1 MELAQQPKKI
11 PVYLHIPKNAG
22 TYLIHVFTNYFVR
35 LIGNASELNVQ
46 RLTVCGNNF
55 NLTLFVKFNS
65 DYWKTDENIKE
76 HHFSAARAR
85 KCGFPTLKTYIEN
98 NQLSV
103 LAIVIEPENGEL
115 RPSFS
120 KVEQIL
126 NLCES
131 KGAYFSIFREVFS
144 RQQSLYHY
152 ITGDESSHEPS
163 HKSIK
168 EASFVEYLSSDSLE
182 DSWLIR
188 SITGMNDDWSISEFW
203 FNQCCNF
210 LDNFNFLIKDIK
222 NTDNIINEVLF
233 SCFKE
238 GLSYSDTNTTMRNST
253 KIENKITIEDLNKET
268 KQKFLKKTSWDTKLW
283 ERYCHNVDIS

>member
-1 MELAQQPKKI
+1 MELSQQPKKI

-22 TYLIHVFTNYFVR
+22 TYLIHVFTNYFIR
-35 LIGNASELNVQ
+35 LVGNTSELHVQ
-46 RLTVCGNNF
+46 RLTVLGDGF
-55 NLTLFVKFNS
+55 NLTVFVKFNS

-85 KCGFPTLKTYIEN
+85 KCGFPTLKTYIQN
-98 NQLSV
+98 KQLNV
-103 LAIVIEPENGEL
+103 LAIVVEPEDGEL
-115 RPSFS
+115 RPSFN

-126 NLCES
+126 SLCES
-131 KGAYFSIFREVFS
+131 KGVYFSILRETFS

-152 ITGDESSHEPS
+152 ITGEESSHEPS
-163 HKSIK
+163 HQSIK

-188 SITGMNDDWSISEFW
+188 STTGMKDSWPISKFW
-203 FNQCCNF
+203 FDQC
-210 LDNFNFLIKDIK
+210 FNFLNSFNFLMKDIK

-233 SCFKE
+233 SCFEE
-238 GLSYSDTNTTMRNST
+238 GLSGSDTNTTMRNST

-268 KQKFLKKTSWDTKLW
+268 KQKFLEKTSWDRRLW
-283 ERYCHNVDIS
+283 EFYCGE

>member
-1 MELAQQPKKI
+1 MELSQQPKKI

-35 LIGNASELNVQ
+35 LAGSASELHVQ
-46 RLTVCGNNF
+46 RLTVTGDNF

-85 KCGFPTLKTYIEN
+85 KCGFPTLKTYIQN
-98 NQLSV
+98 KQLNV
-103 LAIVIEPENGEL
+103 LAIVIEPEDGEL
-115 RPSFS
+115 RLSFS

-152 ITGDESSHEPS
+152 ITGEESIHEPS
-163 HKSIK
+163 HASIK
-168 EASFVEYLSSDSLE
+168 ESSFVEYLSSDSLE

-188 SITGMNDDWSISEFW
+188 STTGMKDSWPISKFW
-203 FNQCCNF
+203 LNQCCNF

-222 NTDNIINEVLF
+222 NTDDIINEVLF

-238 GLSYSDTNTTMRNST
+238 GLSSSDTNTNMRNST
-253 KIENKITIEDLNKET
+253 KIENKITIDDLDKET
-268 KQKFLKKTSWDTKLW
+268 KQKFLDKTYWDRRLW
-283 ERYCHNVDIS
+283 EIYCGE

>member
-1 MELAQQPKKI
+1 MELSQQPKKI

-22 TYLIHVFTNYFVR
+22 TYLINVFTNYFVR
-35 LIGNASELNVQ
+35 LIGNASELNAQ

-76 HHFSAARAR
+76 HHFSAARAH

-103 LAIVIEPENGEL
+103 LAIVIEPEDGEL
-115 RPSFS
+115 RPSFNI
-120 KVEQIL
+120 VNHIL
-126 NLCES
+126 SLCKS
-131 KGAYFSIFREVFS
+131 KGFYFSILRETFS

-152 ITGDESSHEPS
+152 ITGEESSHEPS

-182 DSWLIR
+182 DSWSIR
-188 SITGMNDDWSISEFW
+188 SITGMNDDWAITGFW

-222 NTDNIINEVLF
+222 HTDDIINEVLF
-233 SCFKE
+233 SCFEE
-238 GLSYSDTNTTMRNST
+238 GLSDSDTNTTMRNST

-268 KQKFLKKTSWDTKLW
+268 KQKFLEHTYWDRKLW
-283 ERYCHNVDIS
+283 ERYCNPPR

>member
-1 MELAQQPKKI
+1 MKLTQQPKKI

-22 TYLIHVFTNYFVR
+22 TYLIHLFTNYFVR
-35 LIGNASELNVQ
+35 LVGNASELHMQ
-46 RLTVCGNNF
+46 RLTVVGDNF

-65 DYWKTDENIKE
+65 DYWKTDKNIKE
-76 HHFSAARAR
+76 HDFSASRAC
-85 KCGFPTLKTYIEN
+85 KCGFPTLKTYIDN
-98 NQLSV
+98 KQLYV
-103 LAIVIEPENGEL
+103 LAIAIEPENGEL

-152 ITGDESSHEPS
+152 ITGEESSHEPS

-188 SITGMNDDWSISEFW
+188 STTGMKDDWPVNKFW

-210 LDNFNFLIKDIK
+210 LDSFNFLIKGIK
-222 NTDNIINEVLF
+222 NTDNIINEVLS
-233 SCFKE
+233 SCFGE
-238 GLSYSDTNTTMRNST
+238 DLSNSDRAQPNLNST
-253 KIENKITIEDLNKET
+253 KIENKITINDLDEAVKE
-268 KQKFLKKTSWDTKLW
+268 KFLKRTFWDKKIW
-283 ERYCHNVDIS
+283 ERYCK

>member
-1 MELAQQPKKI
+1 MELTQQPKKI

-22 TYLIHVFTNYFVR
+22 TYLIHVFTNYFVS
-35 LIGNASELNVQ
+35 LFGHESKLDIQ
-46 RLTVCGNNF
+46 RLTVSSRDF
-55 NLTLFVKFNS
+55 NLTIFVKFNS
-65 DYWKTDENIKE
+65 DYWNTDENIKE
-76 HHFSAARAR
+76 HHFVAPRAK

-98 NQLSV
+98 KQLYV
-103 LAIVIEPENGEL
+103 LAIVIEPEDGEL

-163 HKSIK
+163 HQSIK

-188 SITGMNDDWSISEFW
+188 STTGMKHDWSISEFW

-222 NTDNIINEVLF
+222 NTDIIINEVLF

-238 GLSYSDTNTTMRNST
+238 GLSDSDAKTTLRNST

-268 KQKFLKKTSWDTKLW
+268 KQKFLEQTHWDTKLW

>member
-1 MELAQQPKKI
+1 MELTRQPKKI

-22 TYLIHVFTNYFVR
+22 SYLIHVFTNYFVR
-35 LIGNASELNVQ
+35 LIGLKSELHVQ
-46 RLTVCGNNF
+46 RLTIVGDNS

-76 HHFSAARAR
+76 HHFVSPRA
-85 KCGFPTLKTYIEN
+85 KKSGFPTLQTYIEN
-98 NQLSV
+98 KQLYI
-103 LAIVIEPENGEL
+103 LAIVIEPEDGEL

-131 KGAYFSIFREVFS
+131 KGEYFSIFREVFS

-163 HKSIK
+163 HQSIK

-188 SITGMNDDWSISEFW
+188 SITGMRDNWPITNFW
-203 FNQCCNF
+203 FDQCCNF
-210 LDNFNFLIKDIK
+210 LDSFNFLIKGIE
-222 NTDNIINEVLF
+222 NTDNIINEVLS
-233 SCFKE
+233 SCFGE
-238 GLSYSDTNTTMRNST
+238 GLSNSDRAQPNLNST
-253 KIENKITIEDLNKET
+253 KIENKITINDLNEAVKE
-268 KQKFLKKTSWDTKLW
+268 KFLKRTYWDRKLW
-283 ERYCHNVDIS
+283 ERYCK

>member
-1 MELAQQPKKI
+1 MELTQQPKNI

-35 LIGNASELNVQ
+35 LGGNASELMVQ
-46 RLTVCGNNF
+46 RLTVFGDDF

-85 KCGFPTLKTYIEN
+85 KCGFPTLKTYMDN
-98 NQLSV
+98 NQLYV
-103 LAIVIEPENGEL
+103 LAIVIEPEDGEL

-120 KVEQIL
+120 KTCQIL

-131 KGAYFSIFREVFS
+131 KGVYFSIFREVFS
-144 RQQSLYHY
+144 RQQSLYNY
-152 ITGDESSHEPS
+152 ITGEESSHEPS
-163 HKSIK
+163 HNSIK
-168 EASFVEYLSSDSLE
+168 ETSFLEYLSSDSLE

-188 SITGMNDDWSISEFW
+188 STTGMKADWPITGFW
-203 FNQCCNF
+203 LNQCYNF

-222 NTDNIINEVLF
+222 NTDDIINEVLF

-238 GLSYSDTNTTMRNST
+238 GLSDSDTNTTMRNST
-253 KIENKITIEDLNKET
+253 KIKNKITIEDLNKET
-268 KQKFLKKTSWDTKLW
+268 KQTFLDKTYWDRKLW
-283 ERYCHNVDIS
+283 ERYCKNVDIT